1 MAKTAPPA
9 QDSAPGDPPREASEQ
24 GPAAQATTEA
34 PAEQATTEGP
44 SQATA
49 AEDPSPQGPDYRS
62 APRLLRRFLGG
73 RRAAMAAAIVCGV
86 IAGACEVL
94 PAWAVWRLVSAIVA
108 GDAGLADVASA
119 ASIALAGVVG
129 KAVFFAASTAL
140 AHLVAFGVIADIRME
155 LGRVWVGAPVGA
167 LARMHSARAKTVA
180 LDHCEKL
187 ELFIAHAVPET
198 AAALTV
204 WSAVTVWLFAVDWRL
219 ALATVALVPLA
230 FATMLHAMRSN
241 GHRMGEWVAANGRM
255 SAAILDFVTAM
266 PVIRVFNRTGED
278 HRRTTD
284 AVRRNAELQSAWGKA
299 FVTWGA
305 PFSTLVASGVAV
317 IAPVAAWL
325 LARGA
330 VEPAVVLLFLILGP
344 TYPVPL
350 VTMFYRMV
358 ALPLLSTGAA
368 EIESHLASEFPR
380 RDAALA
386 DGGATGSRETNS
398 RSGGAAGDAAG
409 SREMDLRFED
419 VTFSHE
425 PGSPVLHDV
434 SFTVAPG
441 TVTALVGVSGSGK
454 STIGELALGF
464 HRPDSG
470 RVLIGGRDIAGL
482 SDADLY
488 PLVSAVFQKP
498 YLLAGTIRD
507 NVVLGRPDASDDE
520 LGVAL
525 DAAAVTGFAGEL
537 DDGLGTSLGEGGS
550 GLSGG
555 ERQRVSIAR
564 ALLADRPVLILDE
577 ATAATD
583 PDNEALIQ
591 QGLARVTEGRTVLVI
606 AHRLHTIRRAD
617 QILVLSGGRIVERG
631 THADLLAADGVYAR
645 LWTRQEETMTPIRDG
660 GDR

>member
-9 QDSAPGDPPREASEQ
+9 QDSAPGDPPREA
-24 GPAAQATTEA
+24 
-34 PAEQATTEGP
+34 AE
-44 SQATA
+44 
-49 AEDPSPQGPDYRS
+49 QGPDYRS
-62 APRLLRRFLGG
+62 APRLLLRFLGG

-108 GDAGLADVASA
+108 GDAGLGDVASA

-380 RDAALA
+380 RDTALA
-386 DGGATGSRETNS
+386 DGGATGSPEAELLFEGVP
-398 RSGGAAGDAAG
+398 GGAAGDAAG

-482 SDADLY
+482 SDGDLY
-488 PLVSAVFQKP
+488 LLVSAVFQKP

-507 NVVLGRPDASDDE
+507 NVVLGRQDASDDE

-591 QGLARVTEGRTVLVI
+591 QGLARVTEDRTVLVI

-631 THADLLAADGVYAR
+631 THADLLAADGEYSR